1 MYTCHCSNIVNT
13 IIKIKKEYKM
23 KISLNKSLTV
33 FLCILMVF
41 TAVTPVFGAVSSKD
55 YESSWAKET
64 IQSALSSGVASGYP
78 DGSFRPDNPVTRAE
92 FISLVN
98 NVFMFTNSASPNYTD
113 VSSTDWYAPAI
124 GKAFAAGYISG
135 YPDGNMKPDAH
146 ITRQEVASIISRLK
160 SLTATSDAPDFTD
173 GSSIPAW
180 SKQAIIAVDEAK
192 IMVGYPNGSF
202 MPIAQTTRA
211 EALVAITRAFNY
223 NVIREP
229 IAVTSIDVTQDTMTL
244 IAGGLTGTI
253 ALEIT
258 PNNATNQNV
267 TWTSSDTSVAT
278 VENGI
283 VTPIAEGTTQVK
295 VVSEEDETKT
305 TTVTVTVVM
314 SALPTETVGSVDL
327 GMAGDFVILSKTGIS
342 SVPNS
347 VITGDIGVSPIADT
361 AITGFSL
368 TLDATNQFSL
378 SDQVNGKVYAA
389 TYASP
394 TPSNL
399 TTAIS
404 DMETAYTDAA
414 GRAVNFTEL
423 YSGDLSGKTLVPG
436 VYKWGT
442 GVLINSD
449 VTLSGGPN
457 DVWIFQI
464 GEGLTQANGTKITL
478 TGGAQAKNVF
488 WQVAESASIGTGSH
502 FEGIVLSKT
511 NISLGTNASINGRL
525 LAQTAVTLDAS
536 TVVAP

>member
-1 MYTCHCSNIVNT
+1 VSEFEFYKYNN
-13 IIKIKKEYKM
+13 KDKKESKM

-33 FLCILMVF
+33 FLCFLMVF
-41 TAVTPVFGAVSSKD
+41 TVATPVFGAVTSKD

-64 IQSALSSGVASGYP
+64 IQSALSSGIATGYP
-78 DGSFRPDNPVTRAE
+78 DGTFKPNNPVTRAE

-98 NVFMFTNSASPNYTD
+98 NVFGFTNAATTNYTD
-113 VSSTDWYAPAI
+113 VSTTDWYAPTI
-124 GKAFAAGYISG
+124 GKALAAGYISG
-135 YPDGNMKPDAH
+135 YPDGSMKPDAH
-146 ITRQEVASIISRLK
+146 ISRQEVASIISRLK
-160 SLTATSDAPDFTD
+160 SLSATSDTPDFTD
-173 GSSIPAW
+173 GSSIAAW

-202 MPIAQTTRA
+202 KPLAQTTRA
-211 EALVAITRAFNY
+211 EALVAITRAFSY
-223 NVIREP
+223 NVINEP
-229 IAVTSIDVTQDTMTL
+229 IAVSSVDVAQDTMTL
-244 IAGGLTGTI
+244 IAGGSTGTI
-253 ALEIT
+253 ALEIS
-258 PNNATNQNV
+258 PNNATNQSV
-267 TWTSSDTSVAT
+267 EWTSSDTSVAT
-278 VENGI
+278 VEDGI
-283 VTPIAEGTTQVK
+283 VTPIAEGTALIK
-295 VVSEEDETKT
+295 VTSKEDETKT
-305 TTVTVTVVM
+305 ATVTVTVEK
-314 SALPTETVGSVDL
+314 STEPIQTVDSVNL

-378 SDQVNGKVYAA
+378 SDQVTGRVYAA
-389 TYASP
+389 TYTSP

-399 TTAIS
+399 TTAVS

-423 YSGDLSGKTLVPG
+423 HSGDLSGKTLVPG

-449 VTLSGGPN
+449 VTLNGGPN

-464 GEGLTQANGTKITL
+464 GEGITQANGTRITL
-478 TGGAQAKNVF
+478 TGGAKAENIF
-488 WQVAESASIGTGSH
+488 WQVAESVSIGTGSH
-502 FEGIVLSKT
+502 FEGIILSKT
-511 NISLGTNASINGRL
+511 NITMGTNASINGRL

>member
-1 MYTCHCSNIVNT
+1 
-13 IIKIKKEYKM
+13 M
-23 KISLNKSLTV
+23 KISHNNSIYKSLTV
-33 FLCILMVF
+33 FLCFLMVF
-41 TAVTPVFGAVSSKD
+41 TVATPVFGASKD

-64 IQSALSSGVASGYP
+64 IESALSSGIASGYP
-78 DGSFRPDNPVTRAE
+78 DGTFKPSNPVTRAE
-92 FISLVN
+92 FLSLVN
-98 NVFMFTNSASPNYTD
+98 NVFGFTASASTNYTD
-113 VSSTDWYAPAI
+113 VSPTDWYAPAI
-124 GKAFAAGYISG
+124 GKAFAADYISG
-135 YPDGNMKPDAH
+135 YPDGSMKPDAH
-146 ITRQEVASIISRLK
+146 ISRQEVASILSRLK
-160 SLTATSDAPDFTD
+160 SLSATSDTPDFTD

-180 SKQAIIAVDEAK
+180 SKQAIISVDEAK

-202 MPIAQTTRA
+202 KPLAQTTRA

-223 NVIREP
+223 NVVSEP
-229 IAVTSIDVTQDTMTL
+229 IAVSSVGVTQDTITL
-244 IAGGLTGTI
+244 IAGGSTGTI
-253 ALEIT
+253 GLEIT
-258 PNNATNQNV
+258 PNNATNQDV
-267 TWTSSDTSVAT
+267 EWTSSDTSVAT

-283 VTPIAEGTTQVK
+283 VTPIAEGTALIVI
-295 VVSEEDETKT
+295 VSEEDETKT
-305 TTVTVTVVM
+305 ATVTVTVEK
-314 SALPTETVGSVDL
+314 STEPTQPAETLIEPVDL

-378 SDQVNGKVYAA
+378 SDQVTGRVYAA
-389 TYASP
+389 TYTSP

-399 TTAIS
+399 TTAVS

-423 YSGDLSGKTLVPG
+423 HSGDLSGKTLVPG

-449 VTLSGGPN
+449 VTLNGGPN

-464 GEGLTQANGTKITL
+464 GEGITQANGTRITL
-478 TGGAQAKNVF
+478 TGGAKAENIF
-488 WQVAESASIGTGSH
+488 WQVAESVSIGTGSH
-502 FEGIVLSKT
+502 FEGIILSKT
-511 NISLGTNASINGRL
+511 NITMGTNASINGRL